1 MEMTERLMTGQ
12 SVGAELSAEA
22 RYPAQLAAAELESRA
37 QEAMEV
43 LDSAGESALAVLAAS
58 GAAGD
63 VAREIWKV
71 RFLGEEMGAVKR
83 GAVRALKPLLGNRQ
97 RLPEGMRVCDVAY
110 VIVCWNL
117 RMEAA
122 ANYMSL
128 ELKERDAAIEELRG
142 SELLEGA
149 LR

>member
-1 MEMTERLMTGQ
+1 MTGQ

-43 LDSAGESALAVLAAS
+43 LDGAGVSALAVLA
-58 GAAGD
+58 GTGTAGD

-71 RFLGEEMGAVKR
+71 RFLAEEMATVKWD
-83 GAVRALKPLLGNRQ
+83 AVRALEPLLGKRD
-97 RLPEGMRVCDVAY
+97 RLPEGMRICDVAY

-117 RMEAA
+117 RVKVA
-122 ANYMSL
+122 ANFMSL
-128 ELKERDAAIEELRG
+128 AVKERDLAMQELRR
-142 SELLEGA
+142 SELFEEA

>member
-1 MEMTERLMTGQ
+1 MMDRLRVGQ

-22 RYPAQLAAAELESRA
+22 RYPAELAAAELESRSL
-37 QEAMEV
+37 EAMEV
-43 LDSAGESALAVLAAS
+43 LDGAGVSALAVLAGT

-71 RFLGEEMGAVKR
+71 RFLAEEMGTVR
-83 GAVRALKPLLGNRQ
+83 GNAVRTLQPLLGKRDQ
-97 RLPEGMRVCDVAY
+97 LPEGMRICDVAY

-117 RMEAA
+117 RVEVA

-128 ELKERDAAIEELRG
+128 AVKERDLAMEELRR
-142 SELLEGA
+142 SELFEEA